1 MTMIMIHTCL
11 LYYRVWWW
19 WRWWLVSKW
28 AVFSWHFSTI

>member
-19 WRWWLVSKW
+19 WLVSKW
-28 AVFSWHFSTI
+28 AVSSWHFSTI